1 MEGIERSTGS
11 HHRQPQISDTRQI
24 KGKRKKKSI
33 DHVFW
38 LKLQYNATDKAEL
51 FSLLQFKT
59 HIMESLY
66 NQYDLQNLSTFVIIL
81 SEADIMYFLRD
92 TEAS

>member
-1 MEGIERSTGS
+1 
-11 HHRQPQISDTRQI
+11 
-24 KGKRKKKSI
+24 
-33 DHVFW
+33 
-38 LKLQYNATDKAEL
+38 
-51 FSLLQFKT
+51 
-59 HIMESLY
+59 MESLY